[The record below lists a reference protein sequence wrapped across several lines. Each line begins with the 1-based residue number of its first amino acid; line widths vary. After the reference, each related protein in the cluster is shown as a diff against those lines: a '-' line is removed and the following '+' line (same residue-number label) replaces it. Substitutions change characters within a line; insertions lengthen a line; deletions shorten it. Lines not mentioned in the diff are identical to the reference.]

1 MIEFINQQEDTNCV
15 LTWLKKDGTPLDLSA
30 FSTKL
35 YAVVKDGAGT
45 IVVMFA
51 KTASGGWLALDSS
64 SLSTGEIKFKVQ
76 SDITKVLTPGKY
88 YVELL
93 ARFASASNNDGY
105 YDISDDDEL
114 FQVKK
119 SVISTLTLP

>member
-35 YAVVKDGAGT
+35 YVVVKDGAGT
-45 IVVMFA
+45 IVVTFA

-76 SDITKVLTPGKY
+76 SDITKVLIPGKY

-105 YDISDDDEL
+105 YDVSDDDEL